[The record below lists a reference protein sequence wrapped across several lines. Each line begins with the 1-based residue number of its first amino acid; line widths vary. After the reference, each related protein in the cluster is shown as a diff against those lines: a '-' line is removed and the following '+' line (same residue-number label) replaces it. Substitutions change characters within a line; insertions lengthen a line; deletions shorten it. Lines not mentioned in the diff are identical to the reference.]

1 MWNYYANKSESL
13 PDELF
18 LTPTSSFRGA
28 PMWAWNTKL
37 DKQQLLRQIE
47 CFQKMGMGGFIIH
60 VRAGLKT
67 EYLGKEYMDCV
78 RSCVEKAKQ
87 LGMLCWLYDEDR
99 WPSGTAG
106 GQVTRNR
113 KYRARYIVFTP
124 HKRGN
129 NYCNNAEAFN
139 DHQEKYRG
147 YLIARYHIDLKDG
160 FLCDYRRLDDSEPDP
175 DDENVW
181 WAYLEIAEETA
192 WYNHQTYVNTLDKE
206 ATQCFIN
213 YTHEAYHKEVGDE
226 FGKTIPAIFTD
237 EPQFREK
244 QCLSFPEEKKD
255 IVIPYTDDFDD
266 TYFEEYGE
274 HILDTLPELI
284 WQLKD
289 NSISTSRY
297 RYHNHLCD
305 RFASG
310 YIDVIGK
317 WCDEHHLMFTGHLMQ
332 EPYLSTQTQ
341 SVGEAMRLYH
351 SFQLPGVDMLC
362 NGKEYT
368 TVKQAQ
374 SVSRQYGRPGVLCE
388 MYGVTN
394 WDFSFKDHK
403 LMGDWLAALGVTTRV
418 HHLAWL
424 SMAGERKRD
433 YPASISYQSP
443 WYTEYPYIENYFARI
458 NTALTR
464 GNPQVRVGII
474 HPIESYWLF
483 WGPEQQTADYRQEME
498 NHFQAITDWMLFG
511 LIDFDFISESLL
523 PSLYPT
529 AEAGTL
535 KVGEM
540 KYEVIIVPES
550 VTLRKSTI
558 ECLERF
564 SDCGGKIVFA
574 GHIAQYID
582 GTEDDRV
589 VKLAQ
594 QCQQIPYSKNAILEA
609 VSSFRD
615 IDILDNQG
623 KRADN
628 LIYQMRR
635 EGANRWL
642 FICHVNTTNKT
653 NILNQIF
660 NIESD
665 WREARTIKIK
675 GRFSAKLYD
684 AIKGEIKDWPT
695 QIDGDITAIQISFYC
710 HDSVLLFLEPSDISM
725 ECKIENEGF
734 SVRHKSEYLPEP
746 AAVHFSE
753 PNILLL
759 DQAEYQLDN
768 SNWNDKEEILRID
781 QKLRDQLGYI
791 QRHYGKAQPWLE
803 KPRDEEHLVRLKYR
817 ITSETEVSDALIALE
832 YSENM
837 KLRLNG
843 EQINLKTCTGFYVD
857 ESIKTFRL
865 PMLHT
870 GENEM
875 IAEICFKD
883 DTDLENMYLLGD
895 FGVKVTGRKA
905 IITKKE
911 KNLLFGSLGTQG
923 YPFFSGNV
931 TYDCDYASDGS
942 RVALCIPK
950 WAGSVI
956 SISVDG
962 EKKGLIAL
970 EPNALELGKL
980 NAGTHRISI
989 TVFGNRFNTFGA
1001 IHNCVDHY
1009 QWFGPNSWRTQGTEW
1024 SYQYQLKATGILS
1037 TPMIYYLEK

>member
-1 MWNYYANKSESL
+1 MWNYYANKTEAL

-28 PMWAWNTKL
+28 PLWAWNTKL
-37 DKQQLLRQIE
+37 NKDQLLRQIE
-47 CFQKMGMGGFIIH
+47 CFKKMGMGGFFIH
-60 VRAGLKT
+60 VRTGLQS

-78 RSCVEKAKQ
+78 RMCTEKAKQ

-113 KYRARYIVFTP
+113 QYRARYIVFTP
-124 HKRGN
+124 EKRGD
-129 NYCNNAEAFN
+129 NYSVSADAFYA
-139 DHQEKYRG
+139 HQEQYRG
-147 YLIARYHIDLKDG
+147 YLIARYCVELQDG
-160 FLCDYRRLDDSEPDP
+160 FLRDYRRLDNSEPDP
-175 DDENVW
+175 DEGNIW

-192 WYNHQTYVNTLDKE
+192 WYNHQTYVNTLDRK
-206 ATQCFIN
+206 ATQCFID
-213 YTHEAYHKEVGDE
+213 YTHEAYCKEVGEE

-266 TYFEEYGE
+266 TYFAEYGE
-274 HILDTLPELI
+274 HILDSLPELI
-284 WQLKD
+284 WQLE
-289 NSISTSRY
+289 NNRVSTSRY

-317 WCDEHHLMFTGHLMQ
+317 WCEEHHLMFTGHLMQ

-362 NGKEYT
+362 NGKEFT

-403 LMGDWLAALGVTTRV
+403 LMGDWLAALGITTRV

-433 YPASISYQSP
+433 YPASINYQSP
-443 WYTEYPYIENYFARI
+443 WYTEYSFIEDYFGRI

-464 GNPQVRVGII
+464 GKPQVRVGII

-483 WGPEQQTADYRQEME
+483 WGPEQQTADYRQEIE
-498 NHFQAITDWMLFG
+498 NTFQGITDWLLFG
-511 LIDFDFISESLL
+511 LVDFDFISEALL
-523 PSLYPT
+523 PHFCPT
-529 AEAGTL
+529 AESCSL
-535 KVGEM
+535 RVGEM
-540 KYEVIIVPES
+540 EYDVIIVPGC

-558 ECLERF
+558 ACLEKF
-564 SDCGGKIVFA
+564 SGCGGKVIFA
-574 GHIAQYID
+574 GNVARYVD
-582 GTEDDRV
+582 GTPDDRAL
-589 VKLAQ
+589 KLAQ
-594 QCQQIPYSKNAILEA
+594 KCETIPFSKSAVIDA
-609 VSSFRD
+609 VSTYRD
-615 IDILDNQG
+615 IDILDGQG
-623 KRADN
+623 KRTDN
-628 LIYQMRR
+628 LIYQMRS
-635 EGANRWL
+635 EGASKWL
-642 FICHVNTTNKT
+642 FICHVNRTEKT

-665 WREARTIKIK
+665 WREKRIIRIK
-675 GRFSAKLYD
+675 GRYSAKLYD
-684 AIKGEIKDWPT
+684 AITGEIKDWPT
-695 QIDGDITAIQISFYC
+695 RIDGDTTTIQISFYSD
-710 HDSVLLFLEPSDISM
+710 DSVLFFLEPSDSST
-725 ECKIENEGF
+725 ECKIEHEGF
-734 SVRHKSEYLPEP
+734 SVKHRAEYLPEP
-746 AAVHFSE
+746 AASCFSE
-753 PNILLL
+753 PNVLLL

-768 SNWNDKEEILRID
+768 SDWNNTEEILRID

-803 KPRDEEHLVRLKYR
+803 KPGDEVHLVRLKYR
-817 ITSETEVSDALIALE
+817 IASEVEVSDALIALE

-837 KLRLNG
+837 QLTLNG
-843 EQINLKTCTGFYVD
+843 EPVDLDSCTGFYVD

-865 PMLHT
+865 PTLHAS
-870 GENEM
+870 ENEL
-875 IAEICFKD
+875 IAEIFLKD
-883 DTDLENMYLLGD
+883 ETDLESMYLLGE

-905 IITKKE
+905 VIVQKE
-911 KNLLFGSLGTQG
+911 KELLYGNLGTQG
-923 YPFFSGNV
+923 YPFYSGNI
-931 TYDCDYASDGS
+931 TYECEYVSDGS
-942 RVALCIPK
+942 RVALCVPK

-956 SISVDG
+956 SISIDG

-970 EPNALELGKL
+970 EPNALELGSL
-980 NAGTHRISI
+980 STGPHRISI

-1009 QWFGPNSWRTQGTEW
+1009 QWYGPNAWRTHGTEW
-1024 SYQYQLKATGILS
+1024 SYQYQLKETGILS
-1037 TPMIYYLEK
+1037 TPMIYYLDE